1 MRAATRATAWDTTPV
16 PYADVTVGVPKE
28 LLAGERRVAQ
38 TPTSVASLVKA
49 GFHVR
54 TYGSVYYNT

>member
-1 MRAATRATAWDTTPV
+1 MPV

-38 TPTSVASLVKA
+38 TPTSVASLV
-49 GFHVR
+49 
-54 TYGSVYYNT
+54 